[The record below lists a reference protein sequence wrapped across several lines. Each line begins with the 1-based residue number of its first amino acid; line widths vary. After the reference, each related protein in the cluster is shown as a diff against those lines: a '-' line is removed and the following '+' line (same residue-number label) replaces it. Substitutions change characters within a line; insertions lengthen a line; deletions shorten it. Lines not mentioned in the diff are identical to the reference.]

1 MRSFFKMFF
10 ASCLGTVVGLIA
22 LTLISSLL
30 LVGAVSALGSG
41 DKPDVAKKSVLTI
54 SLGQHFS
61 EQSQTDPLSSLT
73 GGAGGVPGVY
83 DVVRLIQHAQ
93 EDDDIEGIY
102 LDANGSGNGFASSNE
117 IRNALLEFKKSKKF
131 ILAHGD
137 IISQGAYF
145 IASAADKIYAN
156 ASGAVDWS
164 GYNVDVVF
172 VKGTLDKLKI
182 QPQIFYAG
190 KFKSAT
196 ETFRTTQ
203 MTEENKIQTREWLG
217 DMYQYF
223 LLKTGQARKIDT
235 ATLHNLANTGAIQ
248 TPQNA
253 LSAKLIDGLK
263 FETEVKDEIKNRLD
277 IDKHGKLNLIDI
289 TKYAEAVTYKRTG
302 SNRIAL
308 IFGEGNIVDGKG
320 GKEAIGS
327 EEFVNMIRKARL
339 DKSIK
344 AIVFRIN
351 SGGGSALASENIWK
365 ELSLAKAEKPL
376 VVSFG
381 DVAASGGYYIAAPA
395 DSIFA
400 SPNTITGSIG
410 VFGIVPNMQGFF
422 NDKLGITFDGVKT
435 ATYADAG
442 AIYRP
447 LTPAEAGFIQQSID
461 RIYTQF
467 KQRVAQGRKIDMA
480 FVDSIAQGRVW
491 SGEDALRLGL
501 VDKLGGLGD
510 AVACAARMA
519 KVTDYRLREYP
530 EKGSWLKELMGKSSE
545 GPTASIRK
553 ELGEEQFHLYRQMIE
568 VKQMCNIPQTRLPF
582 QFFIR

>member
-10 ASCLGTVVGLIA
+10 ASCLGTVVGLMA
-22 LTLISSLL
+22 LFLIGGFV
-30 LVGAVSALGSG
+30 LVGAVTALGSG
-41 DKPDVAKKSVLTI
+41 DKPDVAEKSLLTI
-54 SLGQHFS
+54 NLSQHFS
-61 EQSQTDPLSSLT
+61 EQSQENPLGALT
-73 GGAGGVPGVY
+73 GDAGGVPGVY
-83 DVVRLIQHAQ
+83 DVVRLINHAKN
-93 EDDDIEGIY
+93 DDNIEGIY
-102 LDANGSGNGFASSNE
+102 LDANGSGNSFASSNE
-117 IRNALLEFKKSKKF
+117 IRNALLHFKESKKF

-137 IISQGAYF
+137 VISQGAYF
-145 IASAADKIYAN
+145 IASVADKVYAN

-164 GYNVDVVF
+164 GYNMDVVF

-182 QPQIFYAG
+182 EPQIFYAG

-203 MTEENKIQTREWLG
+203 MTEENKVQTREWLG
-217 DMYQYF
+217 DLYQHF
-223 LLKTGQARKIDT
+223 LVKTAEVRNIDT

-248 TPQNA
+248 TPQDA
-253 LSAKLIDGLK
+253 LNAKLIDGLRY
-263 FETEVKDEIKNRLD
+263 ESDVKDEIKKKLG
-277 IDKHGKLNLIDI
+277 IDKYGKLNYIDI
-289 TKYAEAVTYKRTG
+289 TNYADAVSFKQSG

-308 IFGEGNIVDGKG
+308 IYAEGNIVDGKG
-320 GKEAIGS
+320 GSEAIGS
-327 EEFVNMIRKARL
+327 EEYVNIIRKARL

-344 AIVFRIN
+344 AIVLRIN

-400 SPNTITGSIG
+400 SANTITGSIG

-442 AIYRP
+442 AVYRP
-447 LTPAEAGFIQQSID
+447 LNEAERGFVQQGID
-461 RIYTQF
+461 RIYLQF
-467 KQRVAQGRKIDMA
+467 KQRVAEGRKKDIA
-480 FVDSIAQGRVW
+480 FIDSIAQGRVW

-501 VDKLGGLGD
+501 VDKLGGLSD

-519 KVTDYRLREYP
+519 KLKEYRLREYP
-530 EKGSWLKELMGKSSE
+530 EKGNWLNELMGKTANE
-545 GPTASIRK
+545 PTAQIK
-553 ELGEEQFHLYRQMIE
+553 QQLGEEQFRIYQQMVEI
-568 VKQMCNIPQTRLPF
+568 KQLCNTPQARLPF
-582 QFFIR
+582 QFFIK

>member
-30 LVGAVSALGSG
+30 LVGVVSALGSG

-54 SLGQHFS
+54 SLGQHFG

-102 LDANGSGNGFASSNE
+102 LDANGSANGFASSNE
-117 IRNALLEFKKSKKF
+117 IRNALLEFRKSKKF

-164 GYNVDVVF
+164 GYNMDVVF

-203 MTEENKIQTREWLG
+203 MTEENKMQTREWLG

-223 LLKTGQARKIDT
+223 LLKTAQVRKIDT
-235 ATLHNLANTGAIQ
+235 ATLHNLANTGGIQ

-253 LSAKLIDGLK
+253 LTAKLIDGLK
-263 FETEVKDEIKNRLD
+263 FETEVKDEIKKRLD
-277 IDKHGKLNLIDI
+277 IDKYGKLNLIDI
-289 TKYAEAVTYKRTG
+289 TKYAEAVTYKRSG

-308 IFGEGNIVDGKG
+308 IYGEGNIVDGKG

-327 EEFVNMIRKARL
+327 EEFVTMIRKARL

-447 LTPAEAGFIQQSID
+447 LTAAEAGFIQQSID

-519 KVTDYRLREYP
+519 KLTDYRLREYP
-530 EKGSWLKELMGKSSE
+530 EKGNWFNELMGKSSE
-545 GPTASIRK
+545 GPTAAIRK
-553 ELGEEQFHLYRQMIE
+553 ELGEEQFHIYRQMIE